1 MVSKDSRFKKHL
13 NIYRGQV
20 AGASV
25 VLAFVH
31 RNLNCWC
38 FKPPTTHLFHRAAAG
53 SISIIAGLDS
63 VSVLLAFATKM

>member
-31 RNLNCWC
+31 RNLNYWC
-38 FKPPTTHLFHRAAAG
+38 FKPPTTHLFHRAAAV
-53 SISIIAGLDS
+53 SISIE
-63 VSVLLAFATKM
+63 SVLLAFATKM